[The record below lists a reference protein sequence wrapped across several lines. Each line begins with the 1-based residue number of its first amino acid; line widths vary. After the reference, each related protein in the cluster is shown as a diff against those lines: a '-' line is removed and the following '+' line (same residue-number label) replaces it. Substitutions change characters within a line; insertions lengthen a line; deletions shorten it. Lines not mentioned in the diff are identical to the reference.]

1 FDALDAEVRAVFP
14 PDALIAPDDV
24 QGRYPTL
31 RDAVLHDNWPTVAQ
45 ARGKV
50 LFALDEGPDVVAVYR
65 GTRRSLE
72 GRVFF

>member
-1 FDALDAEVRAVFP
+1 ADASAWPGGMAALPFDAAAFDALDAEVRAVFP

-50 LFALDEGPDVVAVYR
+50 LFA
-65 GTRRSLE
+65 
-72 GRVFF
+72 